1 MTEKNKHK
9 NNFIIF
15 LTISGS
21 LFLLLALLFYSI
33 EPFENIISIIFAAS
47 GLILL
52 LLSARWL
59 IRKSYYHGRKKRVGV
74 FSLTCDEGCSIY
86 LTEIFNK
93 KLLEWLEKVEW
104 VYFLSIKD
112 KTEIKDLDVAL
123 VEGVV
128 TSQKDKDELEKIR
141 ANSKIVIAMGTCAV
155 TTIPS
160 GQRNRFNAK
169 QLAEIKDHMEEYH
182 FLPKAL
188 ALKDVVKVDDQ
199 IMGCPIDEKKF
210 VEVFEK
216 YIR

>member
-1 MTEKNKHK
+1 MEEKKHK

-15 LTISGS
+15 LAISGS
-21 LFLLLALLFYSI
+21 FFLLIALFLYSADQ
-33 EPFENIISIIFAAS
+33 FENTISIIFAAS

-59 IRKSYYHGRKKRVGV
+59 IRRAYYHGRKKRVGV

-123 VEGVV
+123 IEGVV
-128 TSQKDKDELEKIR
+128 TSQKDKEDLEKIR
-141 ANSKIVIAMGTCAV
+141 ANSKTVIAMGTCAV
-155 TTIPS
+155 TTVPS

-169 QLAEIKDHMEEYH
+169 QLAEIKGHMEEYH

-216 YIR
+216 YLK

>member
-1 MTEKNKHK
+1 MEEKKHK

-15 LTISGS
+15 LAISGS
-21 LFLLLALLFYSI
+21 FFLLIALLLYSVD
-33 EPFENIISIIFAAS
+33 PFENAISAIFAAS

-59 IRKSYYHGRKKRVGV
+59 IKRAYHHGKKKRVGV

-123 VEGVV
+123 IEGVV
-128 TSQKDKDELEKIR
+128 TSQKDKEDLEKIR

-155 TTIPS
+155 TTVPS
-160 GQRNRFNAK
+160 GQRNRFNEK

-210 VEVFEK
+210 VDVFEK
-216 YIR
+216 YLK

>member
-1 MTEKNKHK
+1 MEEKKHK

-15 LTISGS
+15 LAISGS
-21 LFLLLALLFYSI
+21 FFLLIALFLYSVD
-33 EPFENIISIIFAAS
+33 PFENAISAIFAAS

-59 IRKSYYHGRKKRVGV
+59 IKRVYHHGKKKRVGV

-123 VEGVV
+123 IEGVV
-128 TSQKDKDELEKIR
+128 TSQKDKDDLEK
-141 ANSKIVIAMGTCAV
+141 
-155 TTIPS
+155 
-160 GQRNRFNAK
+160 
-169 QLAEIKDHMEEYH
+169 
-182 FLPKAL
+182 
-188 ALKDVVKVDDQ
+188 
-199 IMGCPIDEKKF
+199 
-210 VEVFEK
+210 
-216 YIR
+216 

>member
-1 MTEKNKHK
+1 MEEKKHK

-15 LTISGS
+15 LAISGS
-21 LFLLLALLFYSI
+21 FFLLIALFLYSVD
-33 EPFENIISIIFAAS
+33 PFENAISAIFAAS

-59 IRKSYYHGRKKRVGV
+59 IKRAYHHGKKKRVGV

-123 VEGVV
+123 IEGVV
-128 TSQKDKDELEKIR
+128 TSQKDKDDLEKIR
-141 ANSKIVIAMGTCAV
+141 ANSKVVIAMGTCAV
-155 TTIPS
+155 TTVPS

-199 IMGCPIDEKKF
+199 IMGCQIDEKKF

-216 YIR
+216 YLK